1 MTSRVVVRDR
11 TGRVVRDDPVVPPPV
26 VHDHPIHRLMVIPC
40 QVHHSDPGVV
50 DEYGD
55 HPIAVETTTDAV
67 CYMWQSTRG
76 EADEVEHERWQIV
89 FKPGTEVDA
98 NDSVTVRGVL
108 FQVHGNP
115 WPVVHPVTG
124 FETHIEAT
132 VRRHQ

>member
-1 MTSRVVVRDR
+1 MTQRVVVRDR
-11 TGRVVRDDPVVPPPV
+11 TGRVIADPASPPV
-26 VHDHPIHRLMVIPC
+26 AHDHPIHRLMVIPC

-55 HPIAVETTTDAV
+55 HPIAIESSTDEV

-89 FKPGTEVDA
+89 FRPGVAIDA
-98 NDSVTVRGVL
+98 NDSVTVRGVT

-115 WPVVHPVTG
+115 WTVVHPVTG